1 MKKRVLALSLMLTMV
16 SSASVF
22 AAVPQSLRIGTDP
35 TYPPFESKNAQGQ
48 LVGFDIDLANE
59 ICKRIKT
66 KCTYVESDFDALIP
80 SLKAKKI
87 DAIISSLSITEKRQ
101 QEIAFSDK
109 LYAADSRLIAAKGS
123 PIQPTIDSLKG
134 KHVGVLQGSTQEG
147 FANANWREK
156 GVDVVAYQNQ
166 DLIYSDLAA
175 GRLDAAFQDEVAA
188 SEGFLKQPAGKEY
201 AFAGPSVKDKKYF
214 GDGTGIGLRKDD
226 TELKAAFDKAFAELR
241 KDGTYDKLAKK
252 YFDFNVYGD

>member
-1 MKKRVLALSLMLTMV
+1 MKKQALALTLLFGLT
-16 SSASVF
+16 SSAFS
-22 AAVPQSLRIGTDP
+22 ALPQTIRIGTDA
-35 TYPPFESKNAQGQ
+35 TYAPFSSLNTQGQ
-48 LVGFDIDLANE
+48 VVGFDIDLGNE
-59 ICKRIKT
+59 MCKRMAV
-66 KCTYVESDFDALIP
+66 KCNWVPSDFDALIP

-101 QEIAFSDK
+101 KEIAFSDK
-109 LYAADSRLIAAKGS
+109 LYAADSRLIAAMGS
-123 PIQPTIDSLKG
+123 PITPTLDSLKG

-147 FANANWREK
+147 YANAHWRTA

-188 SEGFLKQPAGKEY
+188 SEGFLKQPAGKEF
-201 AFAGPSVKDKKYF
+201 AFAGPAVKDKAFF
-214 GDGTGIGLRKDD
+214 GDGTGVGLRKEDS
-226 TELKAAFDKAFAELR
+226 ELKAAMDKALAEIR
-241 KDGTYDKLAKK
+241 KDGTYDRMAKK